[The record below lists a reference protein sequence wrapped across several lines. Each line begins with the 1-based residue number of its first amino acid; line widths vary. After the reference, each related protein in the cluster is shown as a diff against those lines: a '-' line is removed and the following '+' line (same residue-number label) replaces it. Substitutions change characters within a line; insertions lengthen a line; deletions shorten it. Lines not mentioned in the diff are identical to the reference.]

1 MNEKKFILHVCFLLF
16 WLAAFVVVLIYSWFS
31 YKIQI
36 VPLGVSTFT
45 ILGCS
50 ACAFLIER
58 ESVKA
63 WSTFRFI
70 LPIGILLISAAL
82 CDTEQEILQGIGF
95 LLICAFGQPFRMPFD
110 YLLQGGSA
118 ATSLSLISMLL
129 PWLLF
134 LAAAIAGKY
143 SKKEKEQSHR

>member
-1 MNEKKFILHVCFLLF
+1 MNEKKFILRVCFLLF
-16 WLAAFVVVLIYSWFS
+16 WLAAFAVVLIYSWFS
-31 YKIQI
+31 YKIRI
-36 VPLGVSTFT
+36 VPLGVSTLAT
-45 ILGCS
+45 LGCS

-70 LPIGILLISAAL
+70 LPIGILIISVAL
-82 CDTEQEILQGIGF
+82 YDTEQEVLQGIAF
-95 LLICAFGQPFRMPFD
+95 LSICIFGQPFRMPFD

-118 ATSLSLISMLL
+118 ATSLSLLPMLL

-134 LAAAIAGKY
+134 LAAAIAGKC
-143 SKKEKEQSHR
+143 SKKEKEQSRG

>member
-110 YLLQGGSA
+110 YLL
-118 ATSLSLISMLL
+118 
-129 PWLLF
+129 
-134 LAAAIAGKY
+134 
-143 SKKEKEQSHR
+143 